1 MTFATN
7 ACETFASQTTTE
19 ILYTH
24 THTDIDVPETQST
37 THLKCILFE

>member
-24 THTDIDVPETQST
+24 TDIDVPETQST